1 MPGDGRRIALFQRIK
16 YLAACKIGRGRDAA
30 FLQPAPPVAPIGRR
44 VDQRAGGEIAL
55 PVGEQRGGANRD

>member
-30 FLQPAPPVAPIGRR
+30 FAASAASRADRAKGGSAGRR
-44 VDQRAGGEIAL
+44 RIAL